1 MPYGTFLYIQ
11 MGSDVRYLVNVG
23 GNAWNSSS
31 SSSFS
36 FDVNNAV
43 SYSNANYGCFAI
55 GAGAI

>member
-1 MPYGTFLYIQ
+1 
-11 MGSDVRYLVNVG
+11 MGSDVRYLVNVR

-36 FDVNNAV
+36 FNVNNAV